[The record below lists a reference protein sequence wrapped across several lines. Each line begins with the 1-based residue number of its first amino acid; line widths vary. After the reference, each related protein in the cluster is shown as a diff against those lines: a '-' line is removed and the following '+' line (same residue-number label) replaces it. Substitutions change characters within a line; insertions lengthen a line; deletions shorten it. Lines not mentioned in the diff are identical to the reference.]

1 MKQGIKIIILTTL
14 ISCSLIKH
22 QDDNLLIKS
31 DINVNDNKVFEDK
44 TYDKNINTVRIH
56 KFNDQLS
63 NPIIFLNL
71 KDSLRLSFD
80 DFNDKYRKMYYRI
93 IHCDSEWKK
102 TDINETEYLKGFS
115 VNEIY
120 DNENSFNT
128 KVKYRNYFLKIPNR
142 EIEITKSGN
151 YIIQIEDDN
160 KILLEK
166 KFYVAE
172 NKVNVKGN
180 VSKVKLIEH
189 RNTKQKINVDI
200 DLMNLK
206 VSDPFS
212 EIKLV
217 IKKNNSNIEKIENL
231 KPLFIKDRT
240 LIYDYENESNFWGG
254 NQFRYFNSSSIR
266 YLSDR
271 IDNIIVDSIITF
283 VIKEDWPRQLENY
296 VIYPDINGNF
306 YIDCETCWNSDIES
320 EYVDV
325 KFKLNYREKIS
336 YGSVYLIG
344 NFTNWNINEN
354 FKLDYDQISNSYTKT
369 IKIKQGYYNYQYLL
383 LDNYTNTS
391 SSNIFEGTHYQTT
404 NDYYIYVYFKK
415 PESRYTRL
423 VGYKKISSKNLL

>member
-1 MKQGIKIIILTTL
+1 MKQGIKIIILTIL
-14 ISCSLIKH
+14 ISCSLTKKNDDILFIRPEITVDEIKIF
-22 QDDNLLIKS
+22 DDI
-31 DINVNDNKVFEDK
+31 I
-44 TYDKNINTVRIH
+44 YDKNINTVRIH

-63 NPIIFLNL
+63 NPIIFLNS
-71 KDSLRLSFD
+71 KDSLKLSLD
-80 DFNDKYRKMYYRI
+80 DFNDKYRKLYYRI

-102 TDINETEYLKGFS
+102 TDLNETEYLNGFS

-120 DNENSFNT
+120 DYENSFNT
-128 KVKYRNYFLKIPNR
+128 KIKYRNYFLKIPNK

-151 YIIQIEDDN
+151 YVIQIKDDD

-172 NKVNVKGN
+172 NEVNLRSTVN
-180 VSKVKLIEH
+180 KVKLIEY
-189 RNTKQKINVDI
+189 RNTKQNINIEI
-200 DLMNLK
+200 DLMNLN

-231 KPLFIKDRT
+231 KPLFVKDRT

-254 NQFRYFNSSSIR
+254 NQFRYFNTSSTK

-271 IDNIIVDSIITF
+271 IENIIVDSTITF
-283 VIKEDWPRQLENY
+283 VIEEDWPRLLENY
-296 VIYPDINGNF
+296 IIYPDINGNF
-306 YIDCETCWNSDIES
+306 YIDCETCWNSDTES

-325 KFKLNYREKIS
+325 KFKLNYDEKIS

-344 NFTNWNINEN
+344 NFTNWNLNDN
-354 FKLDYDQISNSYTKT
+354 FKLDYDQISRSYIKT
-369 IKIKQGYYNYQYLL
+369 IKIKQGYYNYQYIL
-383 LDNYTNTS
+383 LDNYSNLS
-391 SSNIFEGTHYQTT
+391 SSNIFEGSHYQTT
-404 NDYYIYVYFKK
+404 NDYYIYVYF
-415 PESRYTRL
+415 EQAQSRYTRL